1 VCGIR
6 RYSDNIRRKGTE
18 SSQTRRWREADSN
31 PRSPVSGST
40 LFETMFTPCNRSG
53 ARYRDKWYIDDSDGG
68 AAVRPWH
75 SWMENAKFPASWE
88 NTGNFAD
95 SGLGGAS
102 EAAKKGTKSVSYE
115 PIPYASEQ
123 GIFCGLAGNLNRVI
137 REIFALIRESRS
149 RPLFW
154 GLCPAENPIVPTD
167 LKRCREGERDAARCS
182 QSLKPIS
189 SSSLVRVKA
198 PQACRKS
205 LAELVDAERLASRGF
220 TMARGRVAR
229 GPGAPSSP

>member
-1 VCGIR
+1 V
-6 RYSDNIRRKGTE
+6 
-18 SSQTRRWREADSN
+18 DS
-31 PRSPVSGST
+31 PLERGVS
-40 LFETMFTPCNRSG
+40 FERVS
-53 ARYRDKWYIDDSDGG
+53 
-68 AAVRPWH
+68 
-75 SWMENAKFPASWE
+75 ENAKFPASWE
-88 NTGNFAD
+88 NTGNFVD

-102 EAAKKGTKSVSYE
+102 EAAKKGTKSVSYG

-123 GIFCGLAGNLNRVI
+123 GIFLRPYRELNRAI
-137 REIFALIRESRS
+137 REIFALIKESRS

-167 LKRCREGERDAARCS
+167 LKRCRAARCS
-182 QSLKPIS
+182 KSPKPIS
-189 SSSLVRVKA
+189 SSSFVRVKA

-205 LAELVDAERLASRGF
+205 LAELVDAERSAFRGF